1 MYFLGYQISNSK
13 KKIYGHF
20 FMSEKNGEKNPNEIF
35 VTFKKNNLL
44 CH

>member
-1 MYFLGYQISNSK
+1 MYFLGYQRSNSK

-35 VTFKKNNLL
+35 ATFKKNNLL
-44 CH
+44 CY